1 MKPVLEDIK
10 CNKDA
15 SNVYAF
21 RFQVPFFE
29 FKWHYHPEYEITF
42 IIKGSGS
49 RLVGNCYETFNEG
62 DFVLLGS
69 HLPHTWTSKPTEHE
83 FSEAIV
89 IQFSKACIEPFMGF
103 AECQQIK
110 TLLEQSERG
119 IQFHH
124 AQDVLPMLIGILE
137 SEGMKRI
144 IKLLS
149 LLEFLSVSSRKFI
162 TENTNQI
169 VFNEKSERRINNV
182 CLFIQ
187 NHYTSK
193 ITLHEVADS
202 IHMSASNFCK
212 FFKKATGKTFSDYL
226 NEIRI
231 NEACR
236 LIRQTDHTIHQIAFQ
251 CGFETLS
258 YFNRV
263 FVNKKKM
270 TPSNYRKFS
279 LVR

>member
-10 CNKDA
+10 CNRDT
-15 SNVYAF
+15 SSVYAF

-29 FKWHYHPEYEITF
+29 FRWHYHPEYEITY
-42 IIKGSGS
+42 IVKGSGS
-49 RLVGNCYETFNEG
+49 RLVGNCYETYNEG

-69 HLPHTWTSKPTEHE
+69 DLPHTWSSKSTEHE

-89 IQFSKACIEPFMGF
+89 IQFSKACIEPFIGF
-103 AECQQIK
+103 VECQNIK

-119 IQFHH
+119 IQFHDTQ
-124 AQDVLPMLIGILE
+124 ALLPSLLAVLE
-137 SEGMKRI
+137 SHGMERI

-149 LLEFLSVSSRKFI
+149 LLEILSDSSRKFI
-162 TENTNQI
+162 TENTYQI
-169 VFNEKSERRINNV
+169 VYNEKSERRINKV

-187 NHYTSK
+187 NNYTSK
-193 ITLHEVADS
+193 ITLKEVADS
-202 IHMSASNFCK
+202 IHMSESNFCK

-226 NEIRI
+226 NEMRI

-236 LIRQTDHTIHQIAFQ
+236 LITQTDHTINQIAFQ

-279 LVR
+279 LLK